1 MTISVQCDECFQ
13 SYKVR
18 DDRAGQTLKCKSCGA
33 KIRVPAADDEIEDL
47 NEDYEPPGATTRKK
61 KKPAPAK
68 KKKKTKKSISISPG
82 KVVKRT
88 FGVLSLVIGGLMVAG
103 AIYMLFAGEAPDG
116 KKARPVYAFLVASG
130 FLGVGKKWL
139 TED

>member
-18 DDRAGQTLKCKSCGA
+18 DDRAGQTLKCKSCDA

-47 NEDYEPPGATTRKK
+47 YEDYEEPSASTRKK
-61 KKPAPAK
+61 KKSAPAK

-82 KVVKRT
+82 KAVKKL
-88 FGVLSLVIGGLMVAG
+88 FGVISLAIGGLILFG
-103 AIYMLFAGEAPDG
+103 AIYMLFAGDAPDG
-116 KKARPVYAFLVASG
+116 RKARPIYAFFVSSG
-130 FLGVGKKWL
+130 FFVVGKKWL
-139 TED
+139 TDE